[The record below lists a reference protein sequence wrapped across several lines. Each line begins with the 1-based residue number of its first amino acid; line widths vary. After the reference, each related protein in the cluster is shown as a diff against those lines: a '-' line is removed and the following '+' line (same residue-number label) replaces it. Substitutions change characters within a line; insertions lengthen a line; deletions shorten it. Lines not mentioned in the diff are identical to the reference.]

1 MSTND
6 DLILQG
12 YYKTLDV
19 ITAKKIKQNKK
30 KKHRV
35 VSVMSFN

>member
-30 KKHRV
+30 KTPSCECDV
-35 VSVMSFN
+35 F